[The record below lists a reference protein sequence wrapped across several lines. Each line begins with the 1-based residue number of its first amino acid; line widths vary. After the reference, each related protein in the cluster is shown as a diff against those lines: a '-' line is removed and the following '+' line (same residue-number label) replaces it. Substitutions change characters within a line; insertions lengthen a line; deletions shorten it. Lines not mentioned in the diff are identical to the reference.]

1 MAQRGRQGESPRR
14 PSGSR
19 TLSPQHGSS
28 ASSPPFLSSVSP
40 FPPPLPHGPRASH
53 RRRARATRARNASE
67 IRPRRGHPPH
77 RLCCSLARS
86 ARFFLPPFSL
96 GDRLARSLR
105 QLAIPQ
111 SKHIPFSLL
120 PPSASALAAAAA
132 GTLLAPLPP
141 PRQVK
146 PRAPW
151 LLVDRESPPPVCRR
165 AAAGRC
171 GWRWCGSGVRVRVAG
186 RLIFCSRVGGTS
198 RSDDELVSVWSREVM
213 FSSGS

>member
-19 TLSPQHGSS
+19 TSLSLSPPRLVRILAPIPVVRFPLS
-28 ASSPPFLSSVSP
+28 SSPVRTGHAHLIAGARGQREHATQARSD
-40 FPPPLPHGPRASH
+40 RAEAIHLTASA
-53 RRRARATRARNASE
+53 AR
-67 IRPRRGHPPH
+67 
-77 RLCCSLARS
+77 SLARLG
-86 ARFFLPPFSL
+86 FFLPPC
-96 GDRLARSLR
+96 LAPFLSRSLL

-165 AAAGRC
+165 AAAAGAM
-171 GWRWCGSGVRVRVAG
+171 WVAVV
-186 RLIFCSRVGGTS
+186 RVGG
-198 RSDDELVSVWSREVM
+198 
-213 FSSGS
+213 